1 MLAEARRQAD
11 LSIGAIEAEVAE
23 LRGALARETLTEARV
38 EGATRRL
45 EARRAAIPQA
55 GPPPP
60 IGTPSMRVWQ
70 VGDRAV
76 APGGWDGIL
85 GAIDTERGRGSLEV
99 GGMRVDVDLGT
110 LRAAGEVP
118 PAEATTPAPTTRPRT
133 GRRGEFGPEPT
144 TSGARSPAP
153 AGRAGRSTAT
163 APRAVASSLDL
174 RGARVEEALELLDT
188 YLDRAAHAEA
198 GRVTIIH
205 GHGSGAMRDAV
216 RTMLDGHPSVREWR
230 PGDRGEGGDGATIVT
245 L

>member
-60 IGTPSMRVWQ
+60 IGTPSMRIWQ

-118 PAEATTPAPTTRPRT
+118 PAEVATPAPTTRPRT

-153 AGRAGRSTAT
+153 GRRAGRSTAT

-174 RGARVEEALELLDT
+174 RGARVEEALELLDA
-188 YLDRAAHAEA
+188 YLDRCRPRG
-198 GRVTIIH
+198 GRSRDVRSTATAPVRCATRCARCSTAIRRC
-205 GHGSGAMRDAV
+205 GSGAPETEAKAV
-216 RTMLDGHPSVREWR
+216 TAPRS
-230 PGDRGEGGDGATIVT
+230 
-245 L
+245 

>member
-1 MLAEARRQAD
+1 MSESEARASEAERKAAAALEEAEAERRRARAERHAVLAEARRQAD

-60 IGTPSMRVWQ
+60 IGTPSMRIWQ

-133 GRRGEFGPEPT
+133 GRRGEFGPSRRRAGPVAPRRQ
-144 TSGARSPAP
+144 GVPAARPRPRRVPWPRALTCGAP
-153 AGRAGRSTAT
+153 ASKRRSSSSIPTSTAPPT
-163 APRAVASSLDL
+163 PRPVA
-174 RGARVEEALELLDT
+174 
-188 YLDRAAHAEA
+188 
-198 GRVTIIH
+198 
-205 GHGSGAMRDAV
+205 
-216 RTMLDGHPSVREWR
+216 
-230 PGDRGEGGDGATIVT
+230 
-245 L
+245 